1 MTKRSKFKGDKMS
14 VKAKI
19 QKDYLT
25 TEVSIELPTD
35 VSKVHELLTESRTS
49 GKMVV
54 LYNEGHIQ
62 GINVEQKTKMS
73 EAESAKVRELLAV
86 SDVEA

>member
-1 MTKRSKFKGDKMS
+1 MA

-35 VSKVHELLTESRTS
+35 VSQVDQLLKATKTS

-62 GINVEQKTKMS
+62 GINVEQRTKMS
-73 EAESAKVRELLAV
+73 ESESSKVRQLLAV
-86 SDVEA
+86 ADAEA